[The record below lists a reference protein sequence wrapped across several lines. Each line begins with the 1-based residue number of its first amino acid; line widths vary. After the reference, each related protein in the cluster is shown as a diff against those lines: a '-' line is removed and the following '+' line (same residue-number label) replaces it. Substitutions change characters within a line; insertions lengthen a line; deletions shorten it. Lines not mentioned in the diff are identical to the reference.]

1 MPTHNSKYQQ
11 TAHPKKLAQQ
21 QLAARRAFSM
31 KPNIKQK
38 RPSMTSRYWTEAR
51 LLPST

>member
-1 MPTHNSKYQQ
+1 MTTHNSKYQQ

-31 KPNIKQK
+31 KPNNKQITKSRRK
-38 RPSMTSRYWTEAR
+38 RK
-51 LLPST
+51 

>member
-21 QLAARRAFSM
+21 QLAARRAFSV
-31 KPNIKQK
+31 KPKDKTINKSRRK
-38 RPSMTSRYWTEAR
+38 RK
-51 LLPST
+51 